1 MTEADPKTHT
11 QLSYTRKGLAY
22 GLSAYTMWGIFPLYF
37 RVLTHVPPFVILCH
51 RILWSSL
58 FLAGIVSVRREW
70 PMIRVIVSQGRSLRL
85 LIAGAILIAINW
97 LVFIYAVSTK
107 QVLQC
112 SLGYFINPLVSVA
125 LGMVFFGEKLRG
137 WQWVAVGTAGLA
149 VVSLAWGNTTLPWI
163 AVSLALSF
171 GFYGLVRKKVD
182 ANSLHCLLV
191 ETVVLLPMSLLVLV
205 FYSGAAVSASTWGIL
220 SLSGFITATPLLL
233 FGAALRRLKLS
244 TIGFLQYIGP
254 TLQLLVAIW
263 VIGEP
268 MDRRKLLSFA
278 LCWLAIVIYMADSLI
293 NRQPPPVADEPD

>member
-1 MTEADPKTHT
+1 MSELEPTPERSA
-11 QLSYTRKGLAY
+11 SYTRRGLAY
-22 GLSAYTMWGIFPLYF
+22 GLGAYTMWGVFPIYF
-37 RVLTHVPPFVILCH
+37 HILAHVPPFVILCH
-51 RILWSSL
+51 RIIWSSL

-70 PMIRVIVSQGRSLRL
+70 SRIRAVVSNRRTLLL
-85 LIAGAILIAINW
+85 LIVGAVLIAINW
-97 LVFIYAVSTK
+97 LVFIYAVGAR

-125 LGMVFFGEKLRG
+125 LGMLFFGEKLRG
-137 WQWVAVGTAGLA
+137 WQWAAVGIAALA

-191 ETVVLLPMSLLVLV
+191 ETVVLMPMALVVLFLQSSV
-205 FYSGAAVSASTWGIL
+205 KFSAATWGIL
-220 SLSGFITATPLLL
+220 SLSGIITATPLLL

-244 TIGFLQYIGP
+244 TIGFLQYVGP

-263 VIGEP
+263 IIHEP
-268 MDRRKLLSFA
+268 LDRRKLLSFG
-278 LCWLAIVIYMADSLI
+278 LCWLAILIYMADSLL
-293 NRQPPPVADEPD
+293 NRRSQLPPDEPD